1 MLRRWL
7 RHASAR
13 VGIPLPFKG
22 AICVQGRQSVILDAQ
37 GRAEINFR
45 RLLVFLEQPE
55 AGDLRDAYTLGTSAS
70 STSAL
75 IYASPDAVEIS
86 REEPSAGRQ
95 EIVWLPRERVIL
107 NALYEHQNGWRPS
120 GTFDDPAVCVEYDCN
135 MPTGIFTIE
144 LASAMR
150 FDVAVLFKRPRWP
163 RRLTGRAIITA
174 ALQQLKMTGPMP
186 EISSDGGTVVAE
198 LQAPQVGRYFL
209 VAFRTC
215 GVAECEEWLTRT
227 SMIRRWHRSVAGWTE
242 AFGS

>member
-7 RHASAR
+7 RRASAR
-13 VGIPLPFKG
+13 VGIRLPFKG
-22 AICVQGRQSVILDAQ
+22 AICVQGRQSVTLDVQ
-37 GRAEINFR
+37 GRADINFR

-55 AGDLRDAYTLGTSAS
+55 AGDLRDVYTLGTGT

-86 REEPSAGRQ
+86 REESSGGRQ

-107 NALYEHQNGWRPS
+107 NTLYEHQNGWRPS

-144 LASAMR
+144 LASATR

-163 RRLTGRAIITA
+163 RRLTGRAIITT
-174 ALQQLKMTGPMP
+174 ALQQLKMQGSMP

-198 LQAPQVGRYFL
+198 LQAPQVGQRYFL
-209 VAFRTC
+209 VAFRRC
-215 GVAECEEWLTRT
+215 GVADCEEWLLRT
-227 SMIRRWHRSVAGWTE
+227 STIRRWHRSVAGWAE